1 MLERTQWER
10 EHSVELDRV
19 DTLERHIELHQYCSV
34 LGKLSA
40 AWNATS
46 GLSSSWRRK
55 RQRGWRTASMR
66 LPNCAAIAE
75 RPGPSGSTMA

>member
-34 LGKLSA
+34 WLLGKLSA

-55 RQRGWRTASMR
+55 VNEAGGRRA
-66 LPNCAAIAE
+66 
-75 RPGPSGSTMA
+75 